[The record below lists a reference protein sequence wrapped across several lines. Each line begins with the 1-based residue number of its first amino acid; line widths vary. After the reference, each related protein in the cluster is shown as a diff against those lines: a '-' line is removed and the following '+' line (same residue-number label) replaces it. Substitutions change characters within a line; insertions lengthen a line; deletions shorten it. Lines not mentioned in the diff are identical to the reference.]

1 MSSTKII
8 RSFEEEIR
16 ELRQRL
22 ARLEEGPAKRIQ
34 AFYRRYIKRKRKRIR
49 DYEIDAPPA
58 KRFDLSS
65 GERFTF
71 SHYDV
76 HTGEWVFL
84 SDNGTRSSTLTF
96 HRDLGC
102 KCAYFGSYYY
112 YYRPIKDGDTYKL
125 LTEHP
130 TKEYVCAN
138 ITLHNVPA
146 CLEERFK
153 H

>member
-1 MSSTKII
+1 MSSSKII

-71 SHYDV
+71 SYYDV

-84 SDNGTRSSTLTF
+84 SDNGTLTF
-96 HRDLGC
+96 HPDLGC
-102 KCAYFGSYYY
+102 KCAYFGRYYY